1 MRALIFDESFRRAL
15 KRRCKNRPQLQA
27 KVFTTLSLLEI
38 DPFSPSLKT
47 HKLQG
52 ELKDLWS
59 CAVEYDFRIVFYFQ
73 KFEDMEEEAIVLVDV
88 GTHDEV
94 Y

>member
-1 MRALIFDESFRRAL
+1 MRTLLFDESFRRAL
-15 KRRCKNRPQLQA
+15 KKRCKNRPELRA
-27 KVFTTLSLLEI
+27 KVSEVLSLLEA
-38 DPFSPSLKT
+38 DPFTPPLKT

-52 ELKDLWS
+52 ELKGLWACS
-59 CAVEYDFRIVFYFQ
+59 VEYDFRIVFR
-73 KFEDMEEEAIVLVDV
+73 FETLDEEEAIVLIDV

>member
-1 MRALIFDESFRRAL
+1 MRVLIYDESFRRAL

-27 KVFTTLSLLEI
+27 KVLNTLSLLEI
-38 DPFSPSLKT
+38 DPFSPTLKT

-59 CAVEYDFRIVFYFQ
+59 CSVEYDFRIVFYFQ
-73 KFEDMEEEAIVLVDV
+73 KLENEKEDAIVLVDI

>member
-1 MRALIFDESFRRAL
+1 MRTLLMDESFRRSL
-15 KRRCKNRPQLQA
+15 KRRCKNRPQLRA
-27 KVFTTLSLLEI
+27 KVLEVLSLMEI

-52 ELKDLWS
+52 EMAGLWACS
-59 CAVEYDFRIVFYFQ
+59 VEYDCRIVFRFHLLEGELQ
-73 KFEDMEEEAIVLVDV
+73 DAIVLIDV

>member
-1 MRALIFDESFRRAL
+1 MRLLIFDESFRRAL

-27 KVFTTLSLLEI
+27 KVLITLSQLEMY
-38 DPFSPSLKT
+38 PFYPTLKT

-52 ELKDLWS
+52 ELKGLWS
-59 CAVEYDFRIVFYFQ
+59 CSVEYDFRIIFYFE
-73 KFEDMEEEAIVLVDV
+73 KLEDEEEEAIVLVDV